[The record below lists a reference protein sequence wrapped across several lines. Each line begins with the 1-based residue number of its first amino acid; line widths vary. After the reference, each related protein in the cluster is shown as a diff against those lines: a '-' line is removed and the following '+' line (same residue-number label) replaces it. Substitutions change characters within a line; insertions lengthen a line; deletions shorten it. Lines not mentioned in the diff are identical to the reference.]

1 MILAES
7 SGINQ
12 SELVTPETLVL
23 VLVYQQHYLS
33 LSMVDYKNVVSKQQK
48 LKLPYRVNYLLTKD

>member
-12 SELVTPETLVL
+12 SELVTLETLVL

-48 LKLPYRVNYLLTKD
+48 PKLLYRINYLLTKD